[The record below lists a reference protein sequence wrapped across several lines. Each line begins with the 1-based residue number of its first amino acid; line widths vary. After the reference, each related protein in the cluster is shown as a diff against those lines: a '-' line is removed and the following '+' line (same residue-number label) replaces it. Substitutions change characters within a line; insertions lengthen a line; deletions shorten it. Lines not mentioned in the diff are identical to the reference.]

1 MRVGSLAIGA
11 GPAGL
16 LAHADRAVRDLR
28 DRWRDGEPALEH
40 LWSRHGGSVTVLA
53 ALVKADLAC
62 RFERGERP
70 AVADYLERFPD
81 LRSDGDRVLSL
92 IYEEFCLREE
102 QGERPDPDG
111 FCQKYSSWRESLES
125 QLRYHH
131 LLSRVSSPP
140 APPVRFPE
148 PGEFFEEFRLE
159 SLLGQGGAGRVYLA
173 RDESLAGRK
182 VALKVSL
189 DRGPEPY
196 ILGRLDHAHIVSVHS
211 VVFQSESRL
220 RGLCMPYRPGLPL
233 DQVIRRLGPARSTAS
248 AAVLREV
255 VAAAA
260 PRADENQADEAPG
273 WAGFPARGTS
283 FEAVA
288 WIIASLARALAYA
301 HAQGVLHRDVKPAN
315 VLLTV
320 RDGPQLLD
328 FNLAH
333 DPHSPEQAELAL
345 RGGTL
350 PYMAPEQLEAFLDPE
365 GWGRVGAAA
374 DLYSL
379 GLVMLE
385 LLTGLA
391 PETPD
396 PSLPMP
402 RAIRALLDRR
412 ALALEARDELPP
424 GVPRALQSILAR
436 CLAFSTADRYTE
448 ARDLADDLQRFLDH
462 RPLRYATNSSV
473 RERTENWIR
482 RNGRRAALAGALL
495 FGSGLVLHRPIE
507 NALVPAERRPAF
519 LAAVRD
525 YEEAEYRAAVQALE
539 AQVAGDPQAPLPR
552 FYLSAALGRTGAD
565 ADASRQFATLLTLPR
580 AEPTLVSWG
589 SRHRRAALDMQW
601 LGRRW
606 LQAQHL
612 ELADAAFR
620 AALAVDPTLRPA
632 RQGAADVHER
642 RGEFAR
648 AHAAVSALIDEAGRR
663 TRPEDVDTLIAAYL
677 QRARIAA
684 HWGADLLRGDS
695 EASPLDLRR
704 RCDEALADLDRRERL
719 IAASD
724 RDFAFATGYARAE
737 VLIVRAE
744 AAARSNQNQPAAL
757 ADFRAAR
764 RLVEDQLEPAG
775 HTQRSERLR
784 LAQRLNAAE
793 KRSGLA
799 TGTVAP
805 RVQAAV
811 WPSGR

>member
-1 MRVGSLAIGA
+1 MRAGSVAIGV
-11 GPAGL
+11 GPASL
-16 LAHADRAVRDLR
+16 LARTDRAVRDLR
-28 DRWRDGEPALEH
+28 DHWRDGEPELEH

-62 RFERGERP
+62 RFDRGERP
-70 AVADYLERFPD
+70 AVADYLDRFPD

-102 QGERPDPDG
+102 SGERPDPDG
-111 FCQKYSSWRESLES
+111 FCRQYSAWRDSLES

-131 LLSRVSSPP
+131 LLSRVSGTP
-140 APPVRFPE
+140 AAPVRFPE
-148 PGEFFEEFRLE
+148 PGEYFEEFRLE
-159 SLLGQGGAGRVYLA
+159 SMLGQGGAGRVYLA
-173 RDESLAGRK
+173 RDQSLAGRK

-211 VVFQSESRL
+211 VVFQSESNL
-220 RGLCMPYRPGLPL
+220 RGLCMPYRPGLAL
-233 DQVIRRLGPARSTAS
+233 DQVIRRLGPGRGARGAS
-248 AAVLREV
+248 VIREV
-255 VAAAA
+255 VAASAA
-260 PRADENQADEAPG
+260 GADDVVPDETPG
-273 WAGFPARGTS
+273 WTGFPARGTYS
-283 FEAVA
+283 EAVA

-320 RDGPQLLD
+320 RGGPQLLD

-333 DPHSPEQAELAL
+333 DPHSPEQAELAF

-350 PYMAPEQLEAFLDPE
+350 PYMAPEQLEAFLDPQ
-365 GWGRVGAAA
+365 GWERVGAAA

-385 LLTGLA
+385 LFTGQA

-412 ALALEARDELPP
+412 RQAAEAMDGLPP
-424 GVPRALQSILAR
+424 DVPRALQAIIAR
-436 CLAFSTADRYTE
+436 CLACSTAERYAD
-448 ARDLADDLQRFLDH
+448 ARDLADDLERFLDH
-462 RPLRYATNSSV
+462 RPLRFASNPSV
-473 RERTENWIR
+473 RERTENWLR
-482 RNGRRAALAGALL
+482 RNGRRTALAGAVLVGAGLL
-495 FGSGLVLHRPIE
+495 LHRPIE
-507 NALVPAERRPAF
+507 NALVPVERRPAF
-519 LAAVRD
+519 QAAVRD
-525 YEEAEYRAAVQALE
+525 YDEAQYRAAVQALE
-539 AQVAGDPQAPLPR
+539 AQVASDPDAPLPR

-565 ADASRQFATLLTLPR
+565 ADASRQFATLLTLPG

-589 SRHRRAALDMQW
+589 RRHPPAAVDLQW
-601 LGRRW
+601 LGRQW
-606 LQAQHL
+606 LQEQHL

-620 AALAVDPTLRPA
+620 AALAVDPALRPA
-632 RQGAADVHER
+632 REGAAEVYER
-642 RGEFAR
+642 RGEFSR
-648 AHAAVSALIDEAGRR
+648 AYAEVSALIDAAVKR
-663 TRPEDVDTLIAAYL
+663 TRPEDVDTLVAAYL

-684 HWGADLLRGDS
+684 RWGADLLRNQTQDT
-695 EASPLDLRR
+695 LHTLRQ
-704 RCDEALADLDRRERL
+704 RCDEALAGLDRRGRL

-724 RDFAFATGYARAE
+724 REFAFATGSARTE

-744 AAARSNQNQPAAL
+744 AAARSNQPDAAL

-764 RLVEDQLEPAG
+764 RLVENQLEPSG
-775 HTQRSERLR
+775 RTQRSERLQ
-784 LAQRLNAAE
+784 LAQKLDAAE

-799 TGTVAP
+799 ASKISP

-811 WPSGR
+811 GPAGR